1 MSKFTSLMAQYKE
14 SHQHPTNQHI
24 HWVFVPLIY
33 LSVIGLL
40 WDVKLGVA
48 LDFLGG
54 QQLNVAMVTSV
65 LVFAYYLS
73 LSFSIAVGMLITS
86 MLGLIACYFLD
97 GFISVWAVSLVVFVV
112 SWIFQ
117 FIGHKVEGKKAIISQ
132 RRSIFS
138 HWPSVG
144 NECII
149 HQTRHTILKPNSRWK
164 QKHFTNRK

>member
-1 MSKFTSLMAQYKE
+1 MAQYKE

-86 MLGLIACYFLD
+86 ILGLIACYFLD
-97 GFISVWAVSLVVFVV
+97 GFISVWAVSLVLFVV

-117 FIGHKVEGKKAIISQ
+117 FIGHKVEGKK
-132 RRSIFS
+132 
-138 HWPSVG
+138 PSF
-144 NECII
+144 
-149 HQTRHTILKPNSRWK
+149 LKDIQFFLIGPAWVMSALYTKLGIR
-164 QKHFTNRK
+164 F